1 MKNLYLVIIYLLII
15 VLASCKSERTVE
27 INVELKEYSD
37 STPVYCVVGSSQSLL
52 MAYNPDTLY
61 ADDNGKLLISRNIS
75 EPKVFAIYGEQGNGI
90 YYCDHLY
97 VKPGDSHS
105 VTINL
110 IKDFGED
117 ENWFVEG
124 PNSEGQM
131 LLSRVDD
138 GWRGQGIFD
147 DKWELS
153 KPKTLTDSL
162 TYKIENT
169 LKPFTELYH
178 NQSINKEFYDYAR
191 KYISYYYAFQLQF
204 LINAALEREEHL
216 NHEKLEEI
224 RTEVFNKYPVTGY
237 NVLNSSVLHEYIDL
251 YKSYLKDKN
260 KEEYNDHL
268 SKGLGL
274 TYELSLLKNEL
285 QDDIYKHYAIQ
296 RIWSIAH
303 RMDKETI
310 DLFEKYSNEYPEAKN
325 ISTFQQ
331 LKNESIPK
339 IKEFYADKDEPL
351 PEGVKIL
358 DDSHDIKSID
368 DLIAVLP
375 NQPVFI
381 DCWATWCGPCIN
393 QLQYAG
399 NLNDFLQKKD
409 ITKIY
414 IAFETQPDREKWEQ
428 YIKKYNLIG
437 NHIMIND
444 SLKNSIL
451 EKLEIDRLGLPRYIM
466 LDSKG
471 EILISN
477 AMFPSTGEKL
487 YKQIEANMK

>member
-15 VLASCKSERTVE
+15 VLSSCKSERTAE
-27 INVELKEYSD
+27 IAVKLEGYLD
-37 STPVYCVVGSSQSLL
+37 STQVYCVIGNSQSLL

-61 ADDNGKLLISRNIS
+61 ADDNGELLISRNIS
-75 EPKVFAIYGEQGNGI
+75 EPKVFALYGEQENGI

-97 VKPGDSHS
+97 VKPGESHS

-110 IKDFGED
+110 MKDFGED
-117 ENWFVEG
+117 DNWFVEG

-153 KPKTLTDSL
+153 KPETLTDSL
-162 TYKIENT
+162 TDKIKNT
-169 LKPFTELYH
+169 LEPFTELYN

-191 KYISYYYAFQLQF
+191 KYISYYYAFQLQY
-204 LINAALEREEHL
+204 LINSALGREEHL
-216 NHEKLEEI
+216 NHEELEEI
-224 RTEVFNKYPVTGY
+224 RTEVFNTYSVTGY
-237 NVLNSSVLHEYIDL
+237 NILSSSVLGDYIDL
-251 YKSYLKDKN
+251 YISYLKDKN

-285 QDDIYKHYAIQ
+285 KDDIYKYYAIQ

-310 DLFEKYSNEYPEAKN
+310 DLFEKYSNEYPEAEK

-331 LKNESIPK
+331 LKIESIPK
-339 IKEFYADKDEPL
+339 IREFYADKDEPL

-358 DDSHDIKSID
+358 DDKHNIKTID
-368 DLIAVLP
+368 DLISILP
-375 NQPVFI
+375 NKPIFI

-399 NLNDFLQKKD
+399 SLNDFLQKKD
-409 ITKIY
+409 ITKVY
-414 IAFETQPDREKWEQ
+414 IAFERQPDREKWEQ
-428 YIKKYNLIG
+428 YIKKHNLIG
-437 NHIMIND
+437 NHIMINE
-444 SLKNSIL
+444 SLRKSIL
-451 EKLEIDRLGLPRYIM
+451 EKLEIDRIGLPRYI
-466 LDSKG
+466 LLNSKG

-477 AMFPSTGEKL
+477 ALFPSTGEEL